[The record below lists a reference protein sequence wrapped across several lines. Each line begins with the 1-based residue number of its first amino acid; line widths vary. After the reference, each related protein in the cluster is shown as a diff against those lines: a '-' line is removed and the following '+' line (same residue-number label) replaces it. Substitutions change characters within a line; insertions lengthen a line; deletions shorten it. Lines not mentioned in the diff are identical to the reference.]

1 MFSRR
6 KGVEEDSREK
16 EEPVAEALALFESS
30 AGGGGGSAPWLLE
43 IFQETWDRSSKGWM
57 EPSPKGLEDKPNI

>member
-16 EEPVAEALALFESS
+16 EEPIAEALALFESS
-30 AGGGGGSAPWLLE
+30 AGGGGVLLLGS
-43 IFQETWDRSSKGWM
+43 
-57 EPSPKGLEDKPNI
+57 